1 MATTDTDSVHD
12 HMTRLRMKMVN
23 QKIANEREKLNRPSS
38 TESANDVDEQLR
50 LQQAMLRRQELLDK
64 IRREQIVNHTSVA
77 DNRRPRSYSARRRY
91 TPSPVQ
97 PPPSRRSLPDFNR
110 NNGDYT
116 YRERDNYQQP
126 FYGDNK
132 EMSQVKHVIKH
143 TIATPR
149 QYHLPPIMNAP
160 QQPMIQQQ
168 PSPLQHIIQQVPVP
182 QVTYQNLVPDN
193 NQQKSSSMFNK
204 GDFMEMMMIQ
214 HQQMHQMVMQQ
225 MMISQLPGGNR
236 GNSYP
241 TAIMSEPA
249 APVMMARP
257 GGGQVHHHHYSMTP
271 QPMAAPMQQPVV
283 HHYQPL
289 PPLEGRMM
297 SPARALT
304 ERRMAPAQTRIAE
317 PRARSLSPPPVAAK
331 RSVRK
336 KHPFPGPKRLRKFRH
351 IGYAAWFIASLKKL
365 AEKNQGNRPSSV
377 FLFGIILKEIVA
389 ALHRIYLNPSGNIYP
404 VLADIISPKA
414 YDLTNLLRG
423 RTNERETQV
432 MIQEL
437 QYVVENLVYHMTE
450 IMPSTGVLGTHRKSA
465 VYELIKDGKRFPDGY
480 FWQVELDRLQFTEN
494 GRTAGVGDAEGFL
507 LIVGIYISRSLITT
521 LLMKPVDYGLSSQQL
536 SDIAERNLKILATTL
551 LYLVRRV
558 SGSRGRAM
566 MPMPSEISKYL
577 YTDEEMRPVYGKMAK
592 SFNYAEGLLREWG
605 QEYMKRLR
613 AAPVPN

>member
-1 MATTDTDSVHD
+1 MEQWLIDSGNAVIED
-12 HMTRLRMKMVN
+12 WAR
-23 QKIANEREKLNRPSS
+23 NEP
-38 TESANDVDEQLR
+38 Q
-50 LQQAMLRRQELLDK
+50 
-64 IRREQIVNHTSVA
+64 
-77 DNRRPRSYSARRRY
+77 
-91 TPSPVQ
+91 
-97 PPPSRRSLPDFNR
+97 
-110 NNGDYT
+110 
-116 YRERDNYQQP
+116 
-126 FYGDNK
+126 

-331 RSVRK
+331 RS
-336 KHPFPGPKRLRKFRH
+336 
-351 IGYAAWFIASLKKL
+351 
-365 AEKNQGNRPSSV
+365 NQGNRPSSV

-494 GRTAGVGDAEGFL
+494 GRTASVGDAEGFL

>member
-132 EMSQVKHVIKH
+132 GEVNYQQPHYGNNEEMSQVKHVIKH

-289 PPLEGRMM
+289 PPLDGRMM
-297 SPARALT
+297 SPARAIT

-331 RSVRK
+331 RS
-336 KHPFPGPKRLRKFRH
+336 
-351 IGYAAWFIASLKKL
+351 
-365 AEKNQGNRPSSV
+365 NQGNRPSSV

>member
-1 MATTDTDSVHD
+1 MEQWLIDSGNAVIED
-12 HMTRLRMKMVN
+12 WAR
-23 QKIANEREKLNRPSS
+23 NEP
-38 TESANDVDEQLR
+38 Q
-50 LQQAMLRRQELLDK
+50 
-64 IRREQIVNHTSVA
+64 
-77 DNRRPRSYSARRRY
+77 
-91 TPSPVQ
+91 
-97 PPPSRRSLPDFNR
+97 
-110 NNGDYT
+110 
-116 YRERDNYQQP
+116 
-126 FYGDNK
+126 

-160 QQPMIQQQ
+160 QQPIIQQQQ

-271 QPMAAPMQQPVV
+271 APMAAPMQQPVV

-317 PRARSLSPPPVAAK
+317 PRARSLSPPPVE
-331 RSVRK
+331 
-336 KHPFPGPKRLRKFRH
+336 RLRKFRH
-351 IGYAAWFIASLKKL
+351 IGYAAWFIASLKIL

-494 GRTAGVGDAEGFL
+494 GRTAGIGDPEGFL

-592 SFNYAEGLLREWG
+592 SFNYAEGLIREWA
-605 QEYMKRLR
+605 QEYIRRLR
-613 AAPVPN
+613 HAPNAIRN

>member
-126 FYGDNK
+126 FYGDNND
-132 EMSQVKHVIKH
+132 MSQVKHVIKH

-160 QQPMIQQQ
+160 QQPIIQQQQ

-271 QPMAAPMQQPVV
+271 APMAAPMQQPVV

-297 SPARALT
+297 SPARAIT
-304 ERRMAPAQTRIAE
+304 ERRMAPAQTRVAE

-331 RSVRK
+331 RS
-336 KHPFPGPKRLRKFRH
+336 
-351 IGYAAWFIASLKKL
+351 
-365 AEKNQGNRPSSV
+365 NQGNRPSSV

-494 GRTAGVGDAEGFL
+494 GRTAGVGDPEGFL

-613 AAPVPN
+613 AAPVPK

>member
-1 MATTDTDSVHD
+1 
-12 HMTRLRMKMVN
+12 
-23 QKIANEREKLNRPSS
+23 
-38 TESANDVDEQLR
+38 
-50 LQQAMLRRQELLDK
+50 
-64 IRREQIVNHTSVA
+64 
-77 DNRRPRSYSARRRY
+77 
-91 TPSPVQ
+91 
-97 PPPSRRSLPDFNR
+97 
-110 NNGDYT
+110 
-116 YRERDNYQQP
+116 
-126 FYGDNK
+126 
-132 EMSQVKHVIKH
+132 
-143 TIATPR
+143 
-149 QYHLPPIMNAP
+149 
-160 QQPMIQQQ
+160 
-168 PSPLQHIIQQVPVP
+168 
-182 QVTYQNLVPDN
+182 
-193 NQQKSSSMFNK
+193 
-204 GDFMEMMMIQ
+204 
-214 HQQMHQMVMQQ
+214 
-225 MMISQLPGGNR
+225 
-236 GNSYP
+236 
-241 TAIMSEPA
+241 
-249 APVMMARP
+249 
-257 GGGQVHHHHYSMTP
+257 
-271 QPMAAPMQQPVV
+271 
-283 HHYQPL
+283 
-289 PPLEGRMM
+289 
-297 SPARALT
+297 
-304 ERRMAPAQTRIAE
+304 MAPAQTRIAE
-317 PRARSLSPPPVAAK
+317 PRARSLSPPPVE
-331 RSVRK
+331 
-336 KHPFPGPKRLRKFRH
+336 RLRKFRH

-494 GRTAGVGDAEGFL
+494 GRTASVGDLLYEGFL

>member
-331 RSVRK
+331 RS
-336 KHPFPGPKRLRKFRH
+336 
-351 IGYAAWFIASLKKL
+351 
-365 AEKNQGNRPSSV
+365 NQGNRPSSV

-494 GRTAGVGDAEGFL
+494 GRTASVGDAEGFL

>member
-126 FYGDNK
+126 FYGDNND
-132 EMSQVKHVIKH
+132 MSQVKHVIKH

-160 QQPMIQQQ
+160 QQPIIQQQQ

-204 GDFMEMMMIQ
+204 GDFMDMMMVQ
-214 HQQMHQMVMQQ
+214 HQQVNQLVMQQ
-225 MMISQLPGGNR
+225 LMMQQFGGRNR
-236 GNSYP
+236 HSYP
-241 TAIMSEPA
+241 CYPSYYYAEPA
-249 APVMMARP
+249 QPVLMARP

-271 QPMAAPMQQPVV
+271 APMAAPMQQPVV

-297 SPARALT
+297 SPARAIT
-304 ERRMAPAQTRIAE
+304 ERRMAPAQTRVAE

-331 RSVRK
+331 RS
-336 KHPFPGPKRLRKFRH
+336 
-351 IGYAAWFIASLKKL
+351 
-365 AEKNQGNRPSSV
+365 NQGNRPSSV

-494 GRTAGVGDAEGFL
+494 GRTAGVGDPEGFL

-613 AAPVPN
+613 AAPVPK

>member
-204 GDFMEMMMIQ
+204 GDFMDMMMIQ
-214 HQQMHQMVMQQ
+214 HQQVNQLVMQQ
-225 MMISQLPGGNR
+225 MMMQQFGGQNR
-236 GNSYP
+236 QSYP
-241 TAIMSEPA
+241 CYPSYYYAEPA
-249 APVMMARP
+249 QPVLMARP

-289 PPLEGRMM
+289 PPLDGRMM
-297 SPARALT
+297 SPARAIT

-331 RSVRK
+331 RS
-336 KHPFPGPKRLRKFRH
+336 
-351 IGYAAWFIASLKKL
+351 
-365 AEKNQGNRPSSV
+365 NQGNRPSSV

>member
-132 EMSQVKHVIKH
+132 GEVNYQQPHYGDNEEMSQVKHVIKH

-331 RSVRK
+331 RS
-336 KHPFPGPKRLRKFRH
+336 
-351 IGYAAWFIASLKKL
+351 
-365 AEKNQGNRPSSV
+365 NQGNRPSSV

-494 GRTAGVGDAEGFL
+494 GRTASVGDAEGFL

>member
-289 PPLEGRMM
+289 PPLDGRMM
-297 SPARALT
+297 SPARAIT

-331 RSVRK
+331 RS
-336 KHPFPGPKRLRKFRH
+336 
-351 IGYAAWFIASLKKL
+351 
-365 AEKNQGNRPSSV
+365 NQGNRPSSV

>member
-1 MATTDTDSVHD
+1 MEQWLIDSGNAVIED
-12 HMTRLRMKMVN
+12 WAR
-23 QKIANEREKLNRPSS
+23 NEP
-38 TESANDVDEQLR
+38 Q
-50 LQQAMLRRQELLDK
+50 
-64 IRREQIVNHTSVA
+64 
-77 DNRRPRSYSARRRY
+77 
-91 TPSPVQ
+91 
-97 PPPSRRSLPDFNR
+97 
-110 NNGDYT
+110 
-116 YRERDNYQQP
+116 
-126 FYGDNK
+126 

-204 GDFMEMMMIQ
+204 GDFMDMMMIQ
-214 HQQMHQMVMQQ
+214 HQQVNQLVMQQ
-225 MMISQLPGGNR
+225 LMMQQFGGQNR
-236 GNSYP
+236 QSYP
-241 TAIMSEPA
+241 CYPSYYYAEPA
-249 APVMMARP
+249 QPVLMARP

-331 RSVRK
+331 RS
-336 KHPFPGPKRLRKFRH
+336 
-351 IGYAAWFIASLKKL
+351 
-365 AEKNQGNRPSSV
+365 NQGNRPSSV

-494 GRTAGVGDAEGFL
+494 GRTASVGDAEGFL